1 MQKIKVLFF
10 CTFLDASKAFD
21 KVNYCKLFNVLLK
34 RELPVLTIRI
44 LANLHTT
51 NFVCIYWG
59 GTTTDYFSV
68 INGVKQGAVLS
79 AVLYCVYIDDLLL
92 LLSRAGVG
100 CYIGQHFV
108 GALAYA
114 DDLVI
119 IAPTASALRRLLVLC
134 ENYARDYTA
143 FLSMPSNQNVWLWYL
158 KTVVLFL
165 KMLMIVCFIL
175 MVNRLSL

>member
-1 MQKIKVLFF
+1 MLI
-10 CTFLDASKAFD
+10 
-21 KVNYCKLFNVLLK
+21 
-34 RELPVLTIRI
+34 IRI
-44 LANLHTT
+44 LANLYTN

-79 AVLYCVYIDDLLL
+79 PVLYCVYIDDLLL
-92 LLSRAGVG
+92 LLSKAGVG

-134 ENYARDYTA
+134 ENYAREYCISFNALKSKCLAVVPKNRRAIFENVNDCA
-143 FLSMPSNQNVWLWYL
+143 FYIDGRPIKFV
-158 KTVVLFL
+158 K
-165 KMLMIVCFIL
+165 
-175 MVNRLSL
+175 